1 MLTGGLTFSLH
12 ISMVDPAF
20 YLPVARAAEV
30 AGFDRISMG
39 DSIFYP
45 LESDSRYPY
54 TADGGRE
61 FLENK
66 PFLEPFSIIPAMA
79 AVTTRIQFAVVVL
92 KLPVRHPV
100 LVAKQA
106 SSVAVISGNRLR
118 LGVGTSPWPDDFEI
132 LGVPY
137 EGRGRRLE
145 EGIAVIRGLTAGG
158 YFEHHGE
165 HYDFRPIKL
174 APVPTAPIPILV
186 GGHSPINIQR
196 AARFGD
202 GWVAASGDRGKLAP
216 MIQALHA
223 ALAEGGRSR
232 ARFEVSV
239 GTPDLEDGVEL
250 QRLRELGV
258 TDVRVRLGGGY
269 MREPDSGSL
278 ASKLEFIERVG
289 ERVLSRLHP

>member
-174 APVPTAPIPILV
+174 APVPTGAHPNSCRRPFA
-186 GGHSPINIQR
+186 HQHPARR
-196 AARFGD
+196 A
-202 GWVAASGDRGKLAP
+202 
-216 MIQALHA
+216 
-223 ALAEGGRSR
+223 
-232 ARFEVSV
+232 
-239 GTPDLEDGVEL
+239 
-250 QRLRELGV
+250 
-258 TDVRVRLGGGY
+258 VRRRLGRGVRRPRQARSHDPGVARGARRGGPIKGTL
-269 MREPDSGSL
+269 RG
-278 ASKLEFIERVG
+278 VG
-289 ERVLSRLHP
+289 RDPRPGGWR